1 MLIEKSLD
9 DWYRTINAIYLDR
22 NFYRSLE
29 SIYLHFIEV
38 AASLN
43 TAGEKSRKE
52 HIVAENFLPKTIAWF
67 FALCGRAGIPSVE
80 KMIWAKF
87 PNVCPYCRL
96 KIHLGTR
103 CKENDPSRSE
113 VDWNEL
119 KVIGDRDRGHMPRT
133 LAQWQQMFNRI
144 YPRDENTNHELNIK
158 RLGEELG
165 ETAEAIR
172 ILPVAAQYIICEA
185 PDIFAWLMGF
195 ANQFDADRKTP
206 EKEIGRYLEQRIE
219 KAYPDGCFECGFSI
233 CKCPAILPSTIGR
246 ISKEGPRY
254 QIFEHERGLF
264 SIEESMQFFGRA
276 LQGIKIGNQQFD
288 PERKIYKQFE
298 IDLATIIE
306 KLDSLNAVGG
316 QTLVSLTHVLS
327 QLEVLAKQ
335 GSLVQADVDKL
346 IAFVEAQPSKV
357 KSIIV
362 NFLVNLTASG
372 AFGAMTLAV
381 TKVLQALALTG
392 S

>member
-1 MLIEKSLD
+1 MLTKKSLD

-43 TAGEKSRKE
+43 TAGEKSRKK
-52 HIVAENFLPKTIAWF
+52 HIAAEDFLPKTIAWF

-119 KVIGDRDRGHMPRT
+119 KVIADRDRVHMPRT

-144 YPRDENTNHELNIK
+144 YPRDENTKHELNIK

-172 ILPVAAQYIICEA
+172 ILPVATQYIICEA
-185 PDIFAWLMGF
+185 SDIFAWLMGF

-219 KAYPDGCFECGFSI
+219 KAYPDGCVECGFSI

-288 PERKIYKQFE
+288 SDERNIYKEFE
-298 IDLATIIE
+298 KDLATIIE
-306 KLDSLNAVGG
+306 RLDSLNAVSG
-316 QTLVSLTHVLS
+316 QTLISLTHVLS

-346 IAFVEAQPSKV
+346 IAFVKAQPSKV

-381 TKVLQALALTG
+381 TKVLQALTG

>member
-1 MLIEKSLD
+1 MLSERSLD

-43 TAGEKSRKE
+43 TAGETSRKK
-52 HIVAENFLPKTIAWF
+52 HIVAEDFLPKTIAWF

-80 KMIWAKF
+80 KMMWAKF

-96 KIHLGTR
+96 PTHLSMR

-119 KVIGDRDRGHMPRT
+119 KVIANRDRGHMPRT

-144 YPRDENTNHELNIK
+144 YPRDENTKHELNIK

-172 ILPVAAQYIICEA
+172 ILPVATQYIICEA

-195 ANQFDADRKTP
+195 ANQFDVDRKTP
-206 EKEIGRYLEQRIE
+206 EKQIGRYLEQRIE
-219 KAYPDGCFECGFSI
+219 KAYPDGCVECGFSI

-254 QIFEHERGLF
+254 QIFEHKRGLF
-264 SIEESMQFFGRA
+264 SIEESVQFFGRA

-357 KSIIV
+357 RSIIV
-362 NFLVNLTASG
+362 NFLVNLSASG

-381 TKVLQALALTG
+381 TEVLKALTG

>member
-43 TAGEKSRKE
+43 TAGETSRKK
-52 HIVAENFLPKTIAWF
+52 HIVAEDFLPKTIAWF
-67 FALCGRAGIPSVE
+67 FALCARAGIPSIE

-87 PNVCPYCRL
+87 PNICPYCRL
-96 KIHLGTR
+96 SPHIGRR
-103 CKENDPSRSE
+103 CKEIDPARSE

-119 KVIGDRDRGHMPRT
+119 KDVADRDRGNMPRT

-144 YPRDENTNHELNIK
+144 YPRDENSNHDLNIK

-172 ILPVAAQYIICEA
+172 IFPIATQYIICEA

-195 ANQFDADRKTP
+195 ANQFDVDRRTP
-206 EKEIGRYLEQRIE
+206 EKEIGRYLEQGIE
-219 KAYPDGCFECGFSI
+219 KAYPDGCVECGFSI
-233 CKCPAILPSTIGR
+233 CKCPAILQSTIGR
-246 ISKEGPRY
+246 ISKEGPSY

-264 SIEESMQFFGRA
+264 SIGESIRFFGQA
-276 LQGIKIGNQQFD
+276 LQGIKIGDQQFD
-288 PERKIYKQFE
+288 PERKNYKKFE
-298 IDLATIIE
+298 EDLATIID

-335 GSLVQADVDKL
+335 GLLVQADVDKL
-346 IAFVEAQPSKV
+346 IAFVEAQPSRV
-357 KSIIV
+357 KTIIV
-362 NFLVNLTASG
+362 NFLVNLSASG

-381 TKVLQALALTG
+381 TKVLQALTG

>member
-43 TAGEKSRKE
+43 TAGEASRKKN
-52 HIVAENFLPKTIAWF
+52 IIAEDFLSKTIAWF

-87 PNVCPYCRL
+87 PNICPYCRL
-96 KIHLGTR
+96 STHQGRR
-103 CKENDPSRSE
+103 CKETVPARFE
-113 VDWNEL
+113 VDWIEL
-119 KVIGDRDRGHMPRT
+119 KGVANRDRRHMPRT
-133 LAQWQQMFNRI
+133 IAQWQQMFNRI
-144 YPRDENTNHELNIK
+144 YPRDENTNHELNIR

-172 ILPVAAQYIICEA
+172 ILPIASQYIICEA

-195 ANQFDADRKTP
+195 ANQFDVDRGTP
-206 EKEIGRYLEQRIE
+206 EKEIGLYLEQKIE
-219 KAYPDGCFECGFSI
+219 EAYPDGCVECGFSI

-246 ISKEGPRY
+246 ISKEGPSYR
-254 QIFEHERGLF
+254 IFEHEGGLF
-264 SIEESMQFFGRA
+264 SIEESMRFFGQA
-276 LQGIKIGNQQFD
+276 LQGIKIGDQQFD
-288 PERKIYKQFE
+288 PERKNYKKFE
-298 IDLATIIE
+298 EDLATIID

-316 QTLVSLTHVLS
+316 KTLVSLTHVLS

-335 GSLVQADVDKL
+335 GLLVQADVDKL
-346 IAFVEAQPSKV
+346 IAFVEAQPSSVKV
-357 KSIIV
+357 VIV
-362 NFLVNLTASG
+362 NFLVSLSASG

-381 TKVLQALALTG
+381 TKVLQALTG